1 MADGEVKIKI
11 TGDASGFN
19 KTLNNVSKNA
29 KSKLESAF
37 SGVGAKA
44 GQAANEMENEFS
56 SSINEIDSYLDDLE
70 ASFDELR
77 NDPFSKAAEGAQKV
91 SDSVEEVSDG
101 LEDVED
107 AAKDAADG
115 VEDVGDS
122 AEDAADSVDD
132 IKDSAK
138 KAADGLDDAADSA
151 DGLGE
156 EIGDAEKKASSFSD
170 IFKGAFLG
178 DLASSAIQ
186 KLGSTVI
193 DLGKKVFEVGSGFQ
207 SSMSNV
213 AAISG
218 ATGDEL
224 IALTNKAKE
233 MGATTQFSASEAAD
247 ALSYMAMA
255 GWDTNDMLDGLEG
268 IMNLAAASGEDLATT
283 SDIVTDALTAF
294 GMSASQSGKLADIMA
309 AAASNANTNVS
320 MMGDTFKYVAPVA
333 GALGYSAEDVAAA
346 IGLMANAGIKGSQA
360 GTSLR
365 TILSSLANP
374 TGRAATA
381 LNKLGISA
389 QDSSRNMI
397 PLRDLLGNLREK
409 FNGLSDAQ
417 KSEYAASIAGQEGMS
432 GLLAIV
438 GASNADFNN
447 LINAI
452 DNSSGAAENMAN
464 VMNDNVNGALTKM
477 KSALEGFG
485 ISIFDSFS
493 GPLQSA
499 LESLSTVFGGATE
512 LLSPAIEA
520 IKTAFSGLKET
531 INSAFTPEQ
540 QAAISSF
547 FQTLGSAVIAAPFQI
562 LSAAIQAVVQVI
574 RTLITIGATIVS
586 FFSTTLP
593 NAIQTAANWFQQLP
607 GKISSAITSAL
618 NNVKSWAQNVANT
631 MRNGAQNAINGVITF
646 FQQLPGKISA
656 FLTNAVNSA
665 KKWAT
670 DMAARAREAGQNV
683 VNAVQTFFSQLPGK
697 ITSLLS
703 GALQSLISW
712 GSEMVS
718 NAQSKMQ
725 EVSQGITTRLSS
737 LPGELLSI
745 GRNIIQG
752 LINGITGALGA
763 LWSKIE
769 GIASGIKSRI
779 SSALKIASP
788 SKWAIEI
795 GRYLVEGLA
804 LGISRNTKMAISAA
818 GSMASAVK
826 NQIKKLNDDIA
837 KIEAAAAKRQADKE
851 LADYK
856 ANLKEKYEELE
867 KAEKSE
873 KDRIQKE
880 ITELQEEWNEKQ
892 LQAQEDAAKELL
904 QTQTAALEKIASE
917 YESTL
922 DGIFDN
928 IESTADKIGSAD
940 LLSETERG
948 GYQLNTF
955 QDEIDAIN
963 EYGDAIA
970 GLKERGISEGLLSEV
985 LEMDM
990 EKATAYSKKLLAMSN
1005 KQYQDYMDL
1014 WQEKEDA
1021 AARVAA
1027 EIYADDFAKAKQE
1040 YLEQMGDLPD
1050 DMEEIGVESMDAM
1063 NEALKERG
1071 GVAVETMQSI
1081 ADRIVS
1087 EADRINAAYKMIGAV
1102 KSSMS
1107 SVSSALTNRSSENS
1121 ERNNAQANASASRS
1135 AAANAVAT
1143 SGSGERSVV
1152 LNVNGREMARAIIP
1166 DIRSVESQSPSIVN
1180 VG

>member
-44 GQAANEMENEFS
+44 GQAANEMESEFS

-70 ASFDELR
+70 ASFDKLR

-91 SDSVEEVSDG
+91 SDSVEDVSDG

-151 DGLGE
+151 DGLGD

-186 KLGSTVI
+186 KLGSAVL
-193 DLGKKVFEVGSGFQ
+193 DLGKSVIEVGSQFETSFSKVQTIMDPSQMGI
-207 SSMSNV
+207 SEMKTAILELSNSTGV
-213 AAISG
+213 ASREISETVYNAIS
-218 ATGDEL
+218 ATGDTAHAVEL
-224 IALTNKAKE
+224 VGNATKLAEAGFTDANSALSVLTTAINAYGLSAAEAESISDSLIMTQNLGVTTIDQLAGSMGKAISTANAYSIDLNNLETSYISLTKAGIDTQE
-233 MGATTQFSASEAAD
+233 ATT
-247 ALSYMAMA
+247 Y
-255 GWDTNDMLDGLEG
+255 
-268 IMNLAAASGEDLATT
+268 
-283 SDIVTDALTAF
+283 
-294 GMSASQSGKLADIMA
+294 
-309 AAASNANTNVS
+309 
-320 MMGDTFKYVAPVA
+320 
-333 GALGYSAEDVAAA
+333 
-346 IGLMANAGIKGSQA
+346 
-360 GTSLR
+360 
-365 TILSSLANP
+365 LSSMFNELGDSGSKVGQIIQKE
-374 TGRAATA
+374 TG
-381 LNKLGISA
+381 
-389 QDSSRNMI
+389 
-397 PLRDLLGNLREK
+397 
-409 FNGLSDAQ
+409 
-417 KSEYAASIAGQEGMS
+417 KSFGSLMKEGMS
-432 GLLAIV
+432 LGDVLGILVGTVDGDAEALMNLWGSAEAGKASSAIV
-438 GASNADFNN
+438 SQGLKEFNSN
-447 LINAI
+447 LEKVK
-452 DNSSGAAENMAN
+452 NSAGTTESAYEKMTDTFQHNMESLKTSLGN
-464 VMNDNVNGALTKM
+464 
-477 KSALEGFG
+477 FG
-485 ISIFDSFS
+485 IQIFEVLGGPASSILNGFVSAFS
-493 GPLQSA
+493 
-499 LESLSTVFGGATE
+499 GATE
-512 LLSPAIEA
+512 LMGPAVEA

-574 RTLITIGATIVS
+574 RTLITIGATVVS

-697 ITSLLS
+697 IASLLS

-725 EVSQGITTRLSS
+725 EVAQGITTRLSS